1 MSSASVAS
9 VACTAFATSAAPAH
23 AASSLVSRLAANVAH
38 ASNCTVLAVLSVT
51 ARAWALPVAQP
62 CGIALAKYSTHAR
75 TRLGKNRLGGYSSH
89 AVPE

>member
-1 MSSASVAS
+1 MSAV
-9 VACTAFATSAAPAH
+9 TAFTTATTVSAAPSAS
-23 AASSLVSRLAANVAH
+23 AAPSLVSRLAANVAH

-62 CGIALAKYSTHAR
+62 CGIALAKKSTHAR